1 MLSCTSRNT
10 QDPTM
15 RDERLGPLQ
24 VAALLVSASYGI
36 GFLFGSGELAVSYG
50 MAGCLY
56 PWLTA
61 MGMLLLA
68 LLASRIWQLGMPLWD
83 VFGRSYG
90 PAVKRSVALLSMIWM
105 TGVLAA
111 QMQGASTTLSLA
123 GVSRPLSLPIVLALI
138 VVAAHLRLGLASKVF
153 SLCLLASSVV
163 LLVAVIDLHGIDTYL
178 HAVPRFAADLP
189 QVGHANIATM
199 TIAVVFLV
207 LTGADY
213 QQFIIAAS
221 ARADARLGCA
231 LAAVVLVIVGALPAA
246 AVLAAMNAGLI
257 THAAGAKEAI
267 PLILAHMSERIGHG
281 AGAAMLLTLLAA
293 ALGSGAAIVRAMTDA
308 VLAFLAAPNKR
319 PRLHVSIAIV
329 VLGGVVATRGQ
340 AIVETM
346 VDLNIVYIASIAPL
360 FAYQLLKIDVS
371 AVAAQRSL
379 LAGFAVSSALYAAK
393 WMGLVSGH
401 IELTYLSAG
410 ILASVFAL
418 ELTRVRSPRSAS

>member
-1 MLSCTSRNT
+1 
-10 QDPTM
+10 
-15 RDERLGPLQ
+15 
-24 VAALLVSASYGI
+24 
-36 GFLFGSGELAVSYG
+36 
-50 MAGCLY
+50 
-56 PWLTA
+56 
-61 MGMLLLA
+61 
-68 LLASRIWQLGMPLWD
+68 
-83 VFGRSYG
+83 
-90 PAVKRSVALLSMIWM
+90 
-105 TGVLAA
+105 
-111 QMQGASTTLSLA
+111 
-123 GVSRPLSLPIVLALI
+123 
-138 VVAAHLRLGLASKVF
+138 
-153 SLCLLASSVV
+153 
-163 LLVAVIDLHGIDTYL
+163 
-178 HAVPRFAADLP
+178 
-189 QVGHANIATM
+189 
-199 TIAVVFLV
+199 
-207 LTGADY
+207 
-213 QQFIIAAS
+213 
-221 ARADARLGCA
+221 
-231 LAAVVLVIVGALPAA
+231 
-246 AVLAAMNAGLI
+246 MNAGLI

>member
-1 MLSCTSRNT
+1 
-10 QDPTM
+10 M

-61 MGMLLLA
+61 LGMLLLA
-68 LLASRIWQLGMPLWD
+68 VLAGRVWQLGMPLWD
-83 VFGRSYG
+83 VFGQSYG
-90 PAVKRSVALLSMIWM
+90 PAVKRYVALLSMIWM

-111 QMQGASTTLSLA
+111 QIQGAATTLALA
-123 GVSRPLSLPIVLALI
+123 SVSRPLSLPIVLTLI
-138 VVAAHLRLGLASKVF
+138 VIAAHLRLGLASKVF

-163 LLVAVIDLHGIDTYL
+163 LLVAVIDLRGIDTYL
-178 HAVPRFAADLP
+178 HALPRFAADLP
-189 QVGHANIATM
+189 RVGGAPVATM

-221 ARADARLGCA
+221 HRAGAQLGCA
-231 LAAVVLVIVGALPAA
+231 LAAVVLTIVGALPAA
-246 AVLAAMNAGLI
+246 AVLAAVHAGLI
-257 THAAGAKEAI
+257 AHADNAKEAI
-267 PLILAHMSERIGHG
+267 PLILAHMSDRLGHG
-281 AGAAMLLTLLAA
+281 AGAAMLMTLLAA

-308 VLAFLAAPNKR
+308 VLALSAAPR
-319 PRLHVSIAIV
+319 SHARLQVSIAV
-329 VLGGVVATRGQ
+329 VLLGGVVATRGQ

-360 FAYQLLKIDVS
+360 FAYRLLNIDVS
-371 AVAAQRSL
+371 GFAAQRSL
-379 LAGFAVSSALYAAK
+379 LAGFAVSSALYATK
-393 WMGLVSGH
+393 WLGIVSGH
-401 IELTYLSAG
+401 VEMVFLGVG
-410 ILASVFAL
+410 ILASVLAL
-418 ELTRVRSPRSAS
+418 EADRRREPRNA

>member
-1 MLSCTSRNT
+1 MCASRKVRGLA
-10 QDPTM
+10 M

-61 MGMLLLA
+61 IGMLLLA
-68 LLASRIWQLGMPLWD
+68 SLAGRVWQLGMPLWD
-83 VFGRSYG
+83 VFGRCYG
-90 PAVKRSVALLSMIWM
+90 PAVKRYVALLSMIWM

-111 QMQGASTTLSLA
+111 QIQGASTTLSLTS
-123 GVSRPLSLPIVLALI
+123 VSHPLSLPIVLTLI
-138 VVAAHLRLGLASKVF
+138 VIAAHLRLGLASKVF

-163 LLVAVIDLHGIDTYL
+163 LLVAVIDLRGLDTYL
-178 HAVPRFAADLP
+178 HALPRFAADLP
-189 QVGHANIATM
+189 RVGSAQVATM

-221 ARADARLGCA
+221 NRADAWLGCA
-231 LAAVVLVIVGALPAA
+231 LAAVALMIVGALPAA
-246 AVLAAMNAGLI
+246 AVLAAMNAGLVAH
-257 THAAGAKEAI
+257 TVNAKEAI
-267 PLILAHMSERIGHG
+267 PLVLAHMSDRLGHG

-308 VLAFLAAPNKR
+308 VLALSAAPR
-319 PRLHVSIAIV
+319 AHARLRVSIALV
-329 VLGGVVATRGQ
+329 LLGGVVATRGQ

-360 FAYQLLKIDVS
+360 FAYQLLKIDVP
-371 AVAAQRSL
+371 ALAAQRSL
-379 LAGFAVSSALYAAK
+379 LAGFAVSSALYATK
-393 WMGLVSGH
+393 WMGFVSGH
-401 IELTYLSAG
+401 VEMAFLGAG
-410 ILASVFAL
+410 ILASVLAL
-418 ELTRVRSPRSAS
+418 EIHRVREPGSAS